1 MFISKTFEKVIQIEM
16 QIENCEEAASEFSYK
31 GNLEEAN
38 HYYKVAD
45 RLKKEL
51 VKAKQ
56 VHKCFCRLLVYSC

>member
-1 MFISKTFEKVIQIEM
+1 MFISKTFEKVMQIEM

-38 HYYKVAD
+38 HYYKVVD

-56 VHKCFCRLLVYSC
+56 VHKRSTETLVYSC